1 VSFDYVRRFY
11 GVPAKRGGRVS
22 WVEPT
27 FGNTLHGTIVSASH
41 YVHVRFDG
49 AELVHRFH
57 PTDPGLTYATADK
70 PSGEHQH
77 NDPRAEDQ

>member
-1 VSFDYVRRFY
+1 MTFDYVRNSY
-11 GVPAKRGGRVS
+11 DVPAKRGGRVS

-57 PTDPGLTYATADK
+57 PKDPALAYSTSEPQSPVQVAGEK
-70 PSGEHQH
+70 P
-77 NDPRAEDQ
+77 